1 VVAIWNAL
9 FAGKRGGLPYPAAV
23 GLHGG
28 RGVEIGERVSET
40 VAVTGAGMAGLFV
53 ALALAPT
60 GRQITLVERDPPP
73 PEGGPDAAFDHWA
86 RRGVGHLRHSH
97 GFLARLQGLL
107 AKEHPALLAEL
118 LEAGAR
124 EITLA
129 DSIPEAARAR
139 YRPRPGDAALSA
151 FVARRTTVELTMRR
165 HVQRLPNVT
174 LKTET
179 FVRAPIFERRG
190 AAVVATGL
198 AIEDADGPAELCAD
212 LVIDAAGR
220 TSTALETLADFGVAI
235 PAEHEPCA
243 ILYFTRFYR
252 LLEGLD
258 EPPRSTSGSTGDLG
272 YLKFGVFRADH
283 GTFSVTLAVPEVEE
297 ALRAAIVRPEVFE
310 QVCQTLP
317 GVAPWTDPARS
328 APISRVFGMGDLT
341 SHWREFAP
349 GGRASVLNWFPVGD
363 ALVRTNPLYGRGCT
377 FAGVEAH
384 LLRDVLAET
393 ADPAQR
399 LVRYSAKV
407 RESLRPFYDD
417 MTAQDRSAARRAL
430 RGLDPDYRP
439 SRRSRLATSFALEGI
454 GAAVRQDPALL
465 RQALASFHMVAA
477 PNEWAKKPSTLGRA
491 AGVWLASRL
500 RRDPTRPGATGPKRA
515 ELFAR
520 LDLPL
525 RADLDRVRA
534 AAA

>member
-1 VVAIWNAL
+1 
-9 FAGKRGGLPYPAAV
+9 
-23 GLHGG
+23 
-28 RGVEIGERVSET
+28 VEIGDGVSET
-40 VAVTGAGMAGLFV
+40 VAVTGAGMGGLFV

-60 GRQITLVERDPPP
+60 GREITLVERDPPP
-73 PEGGPDAAFDHWA
+73 PEGGPDAVFDHWA

-97 GFLARLQGLL
+97 GFLARLQNLL

-124 EITLA
+124 EITFA
-129 DSIPEAARAR
+129 ASIPEAAQAR
-139 YRPRPGDAALSA
+139 YRPRPEDAALSA

-165 HVQRLPNVT
+165 HVQRLPNVA

-190 AAVVATGL
+190 DALVATGL
-198 AIEDADGPAELCAD
+198 AIEDAGGPAELRAD
-212 LVIDAAGR
+212 LIVDAAGR
-220 TSTALETLADFGVAI
+220 TSAALETLAEFGVAI
-235 PAEHEPCA
+235 PEDSEPCA

-252 LLEGLD
+252 LRDGQD
-258 EPPRSTSGSTGDLG
+258 EPPRGGHGATGDLG

-283 GTFSVTLAVPEVEE
+283 GAFSVTLAVPEVEE
-297 ALRAAIVRPEVFE
+297 TLRTAVARPEVFE
-310 QVCQTLP
+310 HICQLLP

-349 GGRASVLNWFPVGD
+349 DGKAGVLNYFPVGD
-363 ALVRTNPLYGRGCT
+363 ALVRTNPLDGRGCT

-384 LLRDVLAET
+384 LLRDVLEAT
-393 ADPAQR
+393 ADPAER

-407 RESLRPFYDD
+407 RAELRGFYDD
-417 MTAQDRSAARRAL
+417 MGAQDRSAARRAL

-439 SRRSRLATSFALEGI
+439 TLRSRLVGSFALEGV

-465 RQALASFHMVAA
+465 RQALASFHMVAP
-477 PNEWAKKPSTLGRA
+477 PNEWARKPSTLGKA
-491 AGVWLASRL
+491 AGAWVAGRF
-500 RRDPTRPGATGPKRA
+500 RRDRTRPGAAGPKRA
-515 ELFAR
+515 ECLAELR
-520 LDLPL
+520 LPL
-525 RADLDRVRA
+525 RADLDRIRRA
-534 AAA
+534 AA